1 MPKLLSHGGWCPCH
15 RRAEDGVIPAEFS
28 MTETPSEE
36 YEQRTEWNV
45 RDSDATVIFTMRKS
59 KSNNERKIA
68 LNDRRVPLQGG
79 TLLTK
84 QLATNRKNHALAFL
98 NKILIIEA
106 SMGTLSFLNF
116 GIFSSSRKYES

>member
-1 MPKLLSHGGWCPCH
+1 
-15 RRAEDGVIPAEFS
+15 

-45 RDSDATVIFTMRKS
+45 RDSDATVIFTVRKS
-59 KSNNERKIA
+59 KSNNERMIA

-84 QLATNRKNHALAFL
+84 QLANQQKKPCLSISKQDFD
-98 NKILIIEA
+98 IEA